1 MFVVMPHESHDGWTE
16 NLEGWGA
23 MSASLSRQV
32 AEAFESVSED
42 DIKALMALDGFE
54 AERIEARRRY
64 EDFVDRPITPGPL
77 SAA

>member
-1 MFVVMPHESHDGWTE
+1 MSVVMPYERHHGWTE
-16 NLEGWGA
+16 NLERWGA
-23 MSASLSRQV
+23 MSDSLSRQV
-32 AEAFESVSED
+32 AAAFESVSEE

-64 EDFVDRPITPGPL
+64 EEFVDRPIAPGPL